1 MRPELFRGVR
11 RATCARDLERALLGL
26 QSMVIGAGAVVE
38 RYNVSEQSEDLDHAV
53 RLLADLAGMMV
64 DFYEQL
70 EPVVRS
76 GAVDA
81 PGSKGIDR

>member
-1 MRPELFRGVR
+1 MRPELFKG
-11 RATCARDLERALLGL
+11 AQQPTCARDLERALLGL

-53 RLLADLAGMMV
+53 RLLADLAGMMI

-81 PGSKGIDR
+81 PAARGLDR